1 MRCVLFGRKDM
12 ASELTLTVNGA
23 KQVVSA
29 APETPLISCCAMN

>member
-1 MRCVLFGRKDM
+1 M

-29 APETPLISCCAMN
+29 APETPLIFVPAQ